1 MHISEMTLRLQSRFM
16 NHFLRKGESADV
28 YYNLGNSYYKI
39 NEIAKA
45 ILNYE
50 KGLVASAR

>member
-1 MHISEMTLRLQSRFM
+1 MCIRDRGDSAYIRNDFASAIQIYESL
-16 NHFLRKGESADV
+16 LRKGESADV

-45 ILNYE
+45 ILNY
-50 KGLVASAR
+50 